1 MAESAAPSV
10 LTDEMRA
17 QVGVEG
23 PETTLEVTSTG
34 CRMFARA
41 VGHVDPVFY
50 DRETALSRGY
60 RDVVAPPG
68 FLGTPAYLPGA
79 APAHREAGERLRVPY
94 KRVLNGGTS
103 CEYVESVCAGD
114 VLTSRSRIC
123 DFQEREGSIGPM
135 LIVHR
140 ETTYRRLDGA
150 VVARVRGTVIHY

>member
-1 MAESAAPSV
+1 
-10 LTDEMRA
+10 MRA
-17 QVGVEG
+17 LLGVEG

-50 DRETALSRGY
+50 DRETARSRGY
-60 RDVVAPPG
+60 RDVLAPPG
-68 FLGTPAYLPGA
+68 FLGTPAFRPGA
-79 APAHREAGERLRVPY
+79 PVMHREAGEKLGVPY

-135 LIVHR
+135 LIVNR
-140 ETTYRRLDGA
+140 ETTYRRPGGE
-150 VVARVRGTVIHY
+150 VVARIRGTVIHY